1 MPHCVYVPLVRERK
15 FLIFRLNP
23 ETGKL
28 SLTDRID
35 LVAQP
40 YQLCIDPQKR
50 YLYQQLHDD
59 GYSAVASFRIDPSTG
74 GVTQIGE
81 VELETDA
88 CYVATDNTGRFLLA
102 AYLIPGM
109 VTVHRRKGD
118 PGWKVGFRPTEPDRS
133 GPDRAPNVPPAE
145 WLERWPEP

>member
-28 SLTDRID
+28 SLADRID

-40 YQLCIDPQKR
+40 YQLCIDPQQR
-50 YLYQQLHDD
+50 YLYQQLRDD

-74 GVTQIGE
+74 GVTPIGE
-81 VELETDA
+81 VELEADA
-88 CYVATDNTGRFLLA
+88 YYVAYRQHRAIPAGRLSDS
-102 AYLIPGM
+102 GDGHG
-109 VTVHRRKGD
+109 TSDRGRRGCLWTAD
-118 PGWKVGFRPTEPDRS
+118 GS
-133 GPDRAPNVPPAE
+133 ISA
-145 WLERWPEP
+145 